1 MKNKKRLVSIL
12 AGIMA
17 AILILTFIIGLLPTT
32 ASAATSSSEIKNQIN
47 ELEKQQEDLEKQI
60 ESLKQQQSDNATEIS
75 QIMEQKN
82 LIDQQVGLLYSQIDN
97 LNEQIA
103 SYNVLI
109 ADKQE
114 ELEEAELRLQELN
127 EKNKERIRA
136 MEEDGAISYWEV
148 LFSAN
153 SFSDLLDR
161 LNMIEEIAASDKR
174 RLQEMSEAAKAV
186 EQAKEEMLAERE
198 NLLQTKEEMDL
209 LQLEL
214 EAKSLEAQQLLAE
227 MIAKGEE
234 FDALMEELED
244 EQSEL
249 TDKLAEKE
257 SEYDDAKYREH
268 MATATQATK
277 PTSGGNGGTAVDTSG
292 KTWLVPVDYKYV
304 SSAFGYRIHPI
315 SGVYK
320 FHSGV
325 DLAGGGINGK
335 PIYATRSGV
344 VSYAGWYGA
353 GGWTVKVD
361 HLDGYVSIYMHMT
374 RYIVSEGDYVTAGQV
389 IGYVGSTGGSTGPHL
404 HFEIR
409 YNGTAVNPMDYIG

>member
-75 QIMEQKN
+75 QIMAQKN
-82 LIDQQVGLLYSQIDN
+82 LIDQQVGLLYSQLDN

-103 SYNVLI
+103 AYNVLI

-114 ELEEAELRLQELN
+114 ELEAAEQRLQELN

-136 MEEDGAISYWEV
+136 MEEDGGISYWAV
-148 LFSAN
+148 LFEAN

-161 LNMIEEIAASDKR
+161 LNMIEEIAASDQR

-186 EQAKEEMLAERE
+186 EQAKEGLLAERE
-198 NLLQTKEEMDL
+198 NLLATKEEMDL

-214 EAKSLEAQQLLAE
+214 EAKSLEAQTLLAE
-227 MIAKGEE
+227 MIAKGAE

-244 EQSEL
+244 EQSDL
-249 TDKLAEKE
+249 TDKLADKKT
-257 SEYDDAKYREH
+257 EYDDAKYREH
-268 MATATQATK
+268 MATATQATQS
-277 PTSGGNGGTAVDTSG
+277 TSGGNGGTAVDISG

-315 SGVYK
+315 TGVYK

-344 VSYAGWYGA
+344 VSYSGWYGS

-409 YNGTAVNPMDYIG
+409 YNGKAVNPMDYIG